1 MRKLTAIVLALAA
14 LAGCSGGDDEDRLS
28 KPEYETKVRTVYA
41 EIQAAF
47 QGTRGAEGEELADRI
62 VLAQES
68 LRHAADELAAVSPP
82 QEVEAHHAD
91 LFDGMREYADALDE
105 AVRAASR
112 NDADALQRFQNVG
125 NDPGVREMAE
135 AAEEM
140 KLKGYDLGPIA
151 DE

>member
-1 MRKLTAIVLALAA
+1 MPRITATVLALVA
-14 LAGCSGGDDEDRLS
+14 LAGCSGGEDDRLS
-28 KPEYETKVRTVYA
+28 KPEYEEKVQTVYA
-41 EIQAAF
+41 EVQLAF
-47 QGTRGAEGEELADRI
+47 QSTRGAEGEELAGRI

-82 QEVEAHHAD
+82 EEVEVHHAD
-91 LFDGMREYADALDE
+91 LIEGMREYADALDE

-112 NDADALQRFQNVG
+112 NDVDTLQRFQNVA
-125 NDPGVREMAE
+125 NNPGVREMAE